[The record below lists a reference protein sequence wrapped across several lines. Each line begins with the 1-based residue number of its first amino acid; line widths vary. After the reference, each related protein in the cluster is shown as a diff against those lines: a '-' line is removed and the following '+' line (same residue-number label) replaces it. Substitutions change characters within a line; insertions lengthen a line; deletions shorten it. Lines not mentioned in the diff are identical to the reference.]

1 MRSILKLGLLLVAG
15 ILIYNYFLGTP
26 EEKEQSKVIFREVK
40 DLGKSAVD
48 LLKSE
53 KAKYEDGKYDGALDK
68 IGNVF
73 ESLRNKAEDIQD
85 SQMLD
90 KLAELEERRLALE
103 KHLEASEVQ
112 EYNDSG
118 EERKDKE
125 AIEQEWKDLIE
136 ETEELMEKMEKRQE

>member
-103 KHLEASEVQ
+103 KHLETSEVQ
-112 EYNDSG
+112 EYSDSG
-118 EERKDKE
+118 EEQKDKE
-125 AIEQEWKDLIE
+125 AIEQEWKDLIK

>member
-112 EYNDSG
+112 EYSDSS
-118 EERKDKE
+118 EEQKDKE
-125 AIEQEWKDLIE
+125 AIEQEWKDLIK